1 MPRVGVDGTLDIL
14 VLSPWLPWPPH
25 DGARIRI
32 LETIRFLSARHR
44 VFLMTSLYTPEERDH
59 VAAVR
64 ELCAGIETI
73 IVPDG
78 ATARLRRLVKGLWAG
93 LPAVQ
98 AYHRND
104 EMVRRIRSITAE
116 TPFDIVHVELSLLGH
131 YLAALRPGHRTKR
144 ILSMHNI
151 ESVRFE
157 RELALAPWNAR
168 RLALS
173 LDRYWFRS
181 WEQRVVRSFDGIV
194 AVSDIDKQWIERH
207 ASARPVAL
215 VTNGVNVDYFRPQI
229 ASNAT
234 ALVFTGTMNY
244 PPNVDAVL
252 WFAREILPRLRQRL
266 PELGFTIVGGK
277 PLAEVEGLT
286 RVTGVQVTGRVD
298 DIRPYLADALAVVVP
313 LRSGGGTR
321 LKILEAMAMARPVVS
336 TTLGAEGL
344 EVTHGHDI
352 LIADRPEQFVE
363 SVLALASSRN
373 LASRIGQAG
382 RELAVARYDW
392 RQCLLGLEDLYRTVL
407 AGEPPKHRLPKQ
419 LA

>member
-1 MPRVGVDGTLDIL
+1 MPPVGVDGTLDIL

-44 VFLMTSLYTPEERDH
+44 AFLMTSLYTPEERDH
-59 VAAVR
+59 VAAVGAM
-64 ELCAGIETI
+64 CAGIETV

-78 ATARLRRLVKGLWAG
+78 ATARLGRLVKGLWAG
-93 LPAVQ
+93 LPTVQ

-131 YLAALRPGHRTKR
+131 YLAALKPGHRAKR

-157 RELALAPWNAR
+157 RELALGPRNAR

-173 LDRYWFRS
+173 LDRYWFQS

-194 AVSDIDKQWIERH
+194 AVSDIDRQWIERH
-207 ASARPVAL
+207 ASATPVAL
-215 VTNGVNVDYFRPQI
+215 VANGVNVDYFRPQI
-229 ASNAT
+229 ASNPT
-234 ALVFTGTMNY
+234 AVVFTGAMHY

-252 WFAREILPRLRQRL
+252 WFAGEILPRLRQRL
-266 PELGFTIVGGK
+266 PELEFTIVGGK
-277 PLAEVEGLT
+277 PLPQVKRLT
-286 RVTGVQVTGRVD
+286 RLTGVQVTGRVD
-298 DIRPYLADALAVVVP
+298 DIRPYIADALAVVVP

-352 LIADRPEQFVE
+352 LIADHPEQFVE
-363 SVLALASSRN
+363 SVLALASSRT

-382 RELAVARYDW
+382 RELALARYDW
-392 RQCLLGLEDLYRTVL
+392 RQCLLGLEDLYRAVL
-407 AGEPPKHRLPKQ
+407 AGDPPKHRRPERP
-419 LA
+419 A